1 MDALADRTFD
11 AGGRTRRLIRIGG
24 LVQGV
29 GFRPFVYRAA
39 VTRGLT
45 GWVAN
50 EPAGV
55 VIDVEGDADAVEGF
69 LTDLPR
75 EAPALSRIER
85 MESVS
90 LPPVGYESFTIR
102 TSVAEGTRTALVS
115 PDLATCPDC
124 LRELFDPRDRRY
136 RYPFINCTNCGP
148 RYTIIDGLPY
158 DRPLTAMRSFTMCS
172 ECAREYHDPAD
183 RRFHAQPDAC
193 PKCGPRVW
201 YSGAPD
207 AEPTRDWAAIEATA
221 AALLRG
227 EIVAV
232 KGLGGFHLACDAGNE
247 DAVRRLRAAKY
258 RSRKPFALMVPDL
271 EAARRLCHINEAEE
285 ALLTS
290 PRAPIVLLDKKTA
303 DETGSG
309 VAASVAPDQL
319 TLGVMLPYTPLQ
331 HLLLRLVGRPLVMT
345 SGNISD
351 QPLAADND
359 EAERDLR
366 PLAAGGL
373 LLHNRDIPHRCDDSV
388 VRSVG
393 GRQIVVRRARGYAP
407 APLPFAEDG
416 GAGGDIIAVGGQE
429 KAAFC
434 ITKGNR
440 AFLSHHIGDLDSA
453 KANDFFRDSLAHYR
467 SLFAPAPA
475 LVACDLHPDYA
486 STRLAAALTAKLNAE
501 RDAGRRDRPSDGE
514 HSPGAAGSVRLVK
527 VQHHHAHI
535 AAVMGEHGLSG
546 PVIGVAYDGTG
557 LGEDGTLWGGEI
569 LIADRRAF
577 RRFAHLRPFPLPG
590 GELAVR
596 RPYRTAYGILAGPA
610 ARADARTAAEHAI
623 MRLAAAMTS
632 TERAALDFQLA
643 RGFNAPL
650 STSMG
655 RLFDAAAALVGF
667 AGTCSYDAE
676 AAIWLE
682 TLAGPYGSGD
692 AEPYPGEFV
701 DAARQ
706 IDGAAILCALAADLA
721 AGAAPAVAARRFH
734 ATVAALTRKLCLQA
748 RAETGIRQVCLGGGV
763 FMNRRLLAL
772 LIELLE
778 ADSFSV
784 YVPVEAPINDG
795 GLAYGQAVVARARE
809 ADAGQQQQ

>member
-1 MDALADRTFD
+1 MDALADRTLG

-39 VTRGLT
+39 VARGLT

-55 VIDVEGDADAVEGF
+55 VIDVEGDAAAVEAF

-85 MESVS
+85 MENVS

-102 TSVAEGTRTALVS
+102 TSVAEGERTALVS

-158 DRPLTAMRSFTMCS
+158 DRPLTAMRSFAMCS

-193 PKCGPRVW
+193 PECGPRVW
-201 YSGAPD
+201 YSAAPD
-207 AEPTRDWAAIEATA
+207 ADPVRDWAAIEAAA

-258 RSRKPFALMVPDL
+258 RSRKPLALMVPDR
-271 EAARRLCHINEAEE
+271 EAARRLCRIDAAEE

-303 DETGSG
+303 HEVGSG

-345 SGNISD
+345 SGNVSD

-366 PLAAGGL
+366 PLATGGL

-388 VRSVG
+388 ARIVS

-407 APLPFAEDG
+407 APLPFSDG
-416 GAGGDIIAVGGQE
+416 GEGGGDIIAVGGQE

-453 KANDFFRDSLAHYR
+453 RANDFFRESLAHYR
-467 SLFAPAPA
+467 SLFAPATA
-475 LVACDLHPDYA
+475 VVACDLHPDYA
-486 STRLAAALTAKLNAE
+486 STRLAAALAAE
-501 RDAGRRDRPSDGE
+501 P
-514 HSPGAAGSVRLVK
+514 VRLVK

-535 AAVMGEHGLSG
+535 AAVMGEHGLEG

-577 RRFAHLRPFPLPG
+577 RRYAHLSPFPLPG

-596 RPYRTAYGILAGPA
+596 RPYRTAYGILFGAV
-610 ARADARTAAEHAI
+610 ARAGGQTGLRVAAEDAVRRLGAAI
-623 MRLAAAMTS
+623 SA

-643 RGFNAPL
+643 RGLNAPL

-655 RLFDAAAALVGF
+655 RLFDAAAALSGF
-667 AGTCSYDAE
+667 AGACSYDAE

-682 TLAGPYGSGD
+682 TLAGPYSPGD
-692 AEPYPGEFV
+692 AEPYPGEFI
-701 DAARQ
+701 DAAQQ

-734 ATVAALTRKLCLQA
+734 ATVAAVTRALCRRA

-763 FMNRRLLAL
+763 FMNRRLLAE

-778 ADSFSV
+778 ADGHSV
-784 YVPVEAPINDG
+784 YVPSEAPINDG
-795 GLAYGQAVVARARE
+795 GLAYGQAVVARARQLTCE
-809 ADAGQQQQ
+809 ENKER